1 MTTYEIGSRVL
12 YNLFLG
18 PLDIE
23 RKNDTD
29 YLIEVEEL
37 LSEFGDT
44 MGVDASSVEG
54 TVALVTDRLIIL
66 YDLGMTY
73 EMQDNCFSYEELI
86 EYFPELPK
94 SDRYSPVDYF
104 CIDKET
110 EQCIG
115 PNDLDAFLNGYLDG
129 D

>member
-29 YLIEVEEL
+29 YQVEVNRL
-37 LSEFGDT
+37 LLEQGDT
-44 MGVDASSVEG
+44 MGFDASSVEG

-73 EMQDNCFSYEELI
+73 EMQDHCFSYEELI
-86 EYFPELPK
+86 EYFPDLPK

-110 EQCIG
+110 ERCIG
-115 PNDLDAFLNGYLDG
+115 PKYLD
-129 D
+129 DFLSETI